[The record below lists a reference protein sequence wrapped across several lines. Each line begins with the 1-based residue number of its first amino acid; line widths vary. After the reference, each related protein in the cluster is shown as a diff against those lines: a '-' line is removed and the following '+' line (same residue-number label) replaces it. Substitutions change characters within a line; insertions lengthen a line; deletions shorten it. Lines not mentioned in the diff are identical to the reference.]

1 VDQKNGSTALYIGRG
16 SAAVRVSLEGSL
28 ISEIAEVCPLPD
40 GRLVVYGDMGHAT
53 AVYVV
58 DKARA
63 SVVDAFWAYYPAMSP
78 DQRWIAYVKFYP
90 LHGVEGSDEC
100 MVYDLTKTP
109 VQNRPAD
116 EPNETID
123 VGGVI
128 FPPGHRNFPGSNTQ
142 IPAGQRHLGGT
153 RLYWAADS
161 RAILFEDRAASGP
174 GVVLVTLD
182 EKGAPSASRRLLTT
196 GEICGRDVPSGS
208 TPAWKLDKAEVG
220 PGLAG
225 GRTIL
230 VDLASLSDNR
240 CAPHVLQ
247 LDSEDFQP
255 ARTEANVRPTY
266 TRGAIVDGKEAVP
279 PPRKMQ

>member
-142 IPAGQRHLGGT
+142 IPAGQRHLGRGNPT
-153 RLYWAADS
+153 LLGSRQPGDS
-161 RAILFEDRAASGP
+161 F
-174 GVVLVTLD
+174 
-182 EKGAPSASRRLLTT
+182 
-196 GEICGRDVPSGS
+196 
-208 TPAWKLDKAEVG
+208 
-220 PGLAG
+220 
-225 GRTIL
+225 
-230 VDLASLSDNR
+230 
-240 CAPHVLQ
+240 
-247 LDSEDFQP
+247 
-255 ARTEANVRPTY
+255 
-266 TRGAIVDGKEAVP
+266 
-279 PPRKMQ
+279 